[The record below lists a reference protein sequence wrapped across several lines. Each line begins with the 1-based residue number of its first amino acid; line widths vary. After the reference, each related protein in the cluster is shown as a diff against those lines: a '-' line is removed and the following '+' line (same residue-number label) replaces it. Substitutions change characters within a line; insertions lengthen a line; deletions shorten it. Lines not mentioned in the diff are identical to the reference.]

1 LRLTELIDDFVRAH
15 SSFGTAGN
23 ASNWVTPARECG
35 RRLRSTWLDYTKLA
49 FLFACVTAVPEGAAH
64 AANCSSNRQL
74 TGVNLSGAEFN
85 GNKLPGVHGQ
95 DYTYPHESDLQY
107 FRSLGFEAVRLSVRW
122 ERLQPELSAPLSNSE
137 LALIDKLAGK
147 AVQLDLCVILD
158 IHNYGSYRGKA
169 IGLEGVPVESF
180 VDLWRQL
187 AERFGQNGNMAFGL
201 MNEPSALPID
211 RWQTIA
217 QTTVNAIRQSGAR
230 NLILVSGG
238 RWSGAHAWNKRIGTV
253 SNAEVF
259 TEFRDP
265 GNRLLIEMHQY
276 ADSDYSGT
284 HFGSCV
290 SVAKMQDIMNGAS
303 NWARASGHKLFLGEF
318 GVPPSD
324 DCLAVLDTM
333 LAHMRDNSNLWRGWT
348 YWAAGRWWGNY
359 PFSIQPR
366 GDREAPQ
373 TAVLKKYLGQ

>member
-1 LRLTELIDDFVRAH
+1 MSNFLSGN
-15 SSFGTAGN
+15 SSYGTAVDD
-23 ASNWVTPARECG
+23 SDWVTRTGDC
-35 RRLRSTWLDYTKLA
+35 RRHRRTGVTWLDNAVLTV
-49 FLFACVTAVPEGAAH
+49 LFACVIAVPAGAAH
-64 AANCSSNRQL
+64 AASCSSNRQL

-85 GNKLPGVHGQ
+85 GNKLPGVHGK
-95 DYTYPHESDLQY
+95 DYTYPHENDLQY
-107 FRSLGFEAVRLSVRW
+107 FRSLGFDAVRLPVRW

-137 LALIDKLAGK
+137 LALIDKITAK
-147 AVQLDLCVILD
+147 AAQLDLCVILD
-158 IHNYGSYRGKA
+158 IHNYGNYRGKA
-169 IGLEGVPVESF
+169 IGSEGVPVEGF
-180 VDLWRQL
+180 VDLWRKL
-187 AERFGQNGNMAFGL
+187 GERYGQSDNVAFGL

-211 RWQTIA
+211 RWKNIA

-238 RWSGAHAWNKRIGTV
+238 RWSGVHEWSKQIGTT
-253 SNAEVF
+253 SNAEAF
-259 TEFRDP
+259 ADFRDP
-265 GNRLLIEMHQY
+265 GNHLLVEMHQY

-290 SVAKMQDIMNGAS
+290 SVAKMQSIMDGAS

-324 DCLAVLDTM
+324 DCLAVLDAM
-333 LAHMRDNSNLWRGWT
+333 LAHMRANSNLWRGWT

-366 GDREAPQ
+366 GDKEAPQ
-373 TAVLKKYLGQ
+373 TAVLRKYLGQ